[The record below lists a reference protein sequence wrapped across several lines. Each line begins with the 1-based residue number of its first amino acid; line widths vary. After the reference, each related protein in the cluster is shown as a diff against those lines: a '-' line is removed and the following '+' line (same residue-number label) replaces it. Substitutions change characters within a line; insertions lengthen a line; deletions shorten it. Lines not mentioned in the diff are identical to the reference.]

1 MDDYIEVEFSGEVQ
15 PVSAWPFFNIE
26 NPRDNVWRF
35 YQNSWT
41 LFDDRIN
48 AELEVIQ
55 FTGKIS
61 KMKIFSN
68 MIK

>member
-1 MDDYIEVEFSGEVQ
+1 MDDYIEVQFSGEVQ

-41 LFDDRIN
+41 LFDDRIK

-55 FTGKIS
+55 FTG
-61 KMKIFSN
+61 
-68 MIK
+68 